1 MCYILYGAVNKEINR
16 EDYERVTAKYPY
28 HIRPGTRH
36 DVKMCLLKDDYTYRV
51 TDWVCDCKFPL
62 GMKDPKNPELKLLA
76 QYIEELRTVPHAKY
90 VYLCKGWN
98 GRRCKSEA
106 NVSADSCD
114 LPTFLANAE
123 CGCLY
128 RIEMKEKEDYQ
139 PWTKEFFALCCQP

>member
-51 TDWVCDCKFPL
+51 TDWVCV
-62 GMKDPKNPELKLLA
+62 KLLA
-76 QYIEELRTVPHAKY
+76 QYIEELKTVPHAKY
-90 VYLCKGWN
+90 VYLCKSWN

-114 LPTFLANAE
+114 LPTYLANAE

-128 RIEMKEKEDYQ
+128 RIGLNEKEDYQ
-139 PWTKEFFALCCQP
+139 P